1 MRHAHPPHAPLPAP
15 RPLLS
20 GVVIA
25 AHGRQY
31 AVELADGEQVS
42 CFTRGKKSLVACG
55 DRVAV
60 TPTAPG
66 QAVIEAVDPR
76 RSLLYRSDAYR
87 QKLIAANVT
96 QLVVVLAAV
105 PSFYEE
111 LLNRC
116 LVAAEHDRLRALIV
130 LNKSDLAGPSAQA
143 SDRLQLYRDLGYAVL
158 PLVARQDVS
167 PLLPHLEGQSSVLVG
182 QSGMGKSTIINSLI
196 PGTDAATSDVSLA
209 LDSGRHTTTYARL
222 YRLKPHTTL
231 IDSPGL
237 QEFGLMHLSL
247 RELQEA
253 FVELRPLLG
262 RCRFNDCAHLNEP
275 DCAVQGALERG
286 EISERRVRVYRK
298 LAEEALQRPRH

>member
-1 MRHAHPPHAPLPAP
+1 LPEQ
-15 RPLLS
+15 RPLLR
-20 GVVIA
+20 GIVIA

-31 AVELADGEQVS
+31 TVELAHGEQVS

-96 QLVVVLAAV
+96 QLVIVLAAV

-116 LVAAEHDRLRALIV
+116 LAAAEHDRLRALIV
-130 LNKSDLAGPSAQA
+130 LNKFDLSGPSAAA
-143 SDRLQLYRDLGYAVL
+143 SDQLQLYRDLGYTVL
-158 PLVARQDVS
+158 PLVAKQDVA
-167 PLLPHLEGQSSVLVG
+167 PLRPHLQDHSSVLVG
-182 QSGMGKSTIINSLI
+182 QSGMGKSTIINSLV
-196 PGTDAATSDVSLA
+196 PGATAATADVSLA

-222 YRLKPHTTL
+222 YRLDAQSSL

-253 FVELRPLLG
+253 FVEIRPHLG
-262 RCRFNDCAHLNEP
+262 RCRFNDCAHLGEP
-275 DCAVQGALERG
+275 DCAIDVALERG
-286 EISERRVRVYRK
+286 EISAQRLGVYRK
-298 LAEEALQRPRH
+298 LAEEARRKPRR